1 MKKSATEKTFKIK
14 ILDNDDW
21 QPDLDFFVELY
32 DPNSTEKTRFAGDD
46 TITKITIL
54 DEDFPGTLGF
64 ANTEIMASKFQGK
77 VDIKILRSEGSDG
90 KISCIVRTERLTEE
104 GSAEIALNSAAEYD
118 HYLPKNERVE
128 FGNNENEKTISI
140 DIVNDRMMQIDGK
153 TAGKKIDEDDMDV
166 E

>member
-1 MKKSATEKTFKIK
+1 M
-14 ILDNDDW
+14 
-21 QPDLDFFVELY
+21 ELY
-32 DPNSTEKTRFAGDD
+32 DPSSIDKARFAGDD

-77 VDIKILRSEGSDG
+77 VDIKIVRSEGSDG

-104 GSAEIALNSAAEYD
+104 GSAGIALNSAAEYD

-128 FGNNENEKTISI
+128 FSNNENERTISI
-140 DIVNDRMMQIDGK
+140 DIVDQKMKQIEGK
-153 TAGKKIDEDDMDV
+153 TPADKKIDEEDMEHVD
-166 E
+166 EQGNNEEKQDLMFKIKLEKAEP